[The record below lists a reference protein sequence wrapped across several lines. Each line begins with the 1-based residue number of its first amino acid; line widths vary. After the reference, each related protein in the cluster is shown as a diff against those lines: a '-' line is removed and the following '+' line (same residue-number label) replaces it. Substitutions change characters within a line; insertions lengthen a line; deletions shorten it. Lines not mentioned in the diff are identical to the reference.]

1 MTAHPESARTAEIIS
16 RRAKP
21 MADHKHG
28 EMDITVQEKTFDGFM
43 TMVTRAT
50 IGIIVFLVFL
60 ALVGG

>member
-1 MTAHPESARTAEIIS
+1 
-16 RRAKP
+16 
-21 MADHKHG
+21 MADYKHG

-43 TMVTRAT
+43 TMVSRVT